1 MSPPHINRQIHW
13 LTPVSMVGALLLG
26 GLFAIGHD
34 LFYNNL
40 AGTTVAADS
49 FGLAGAE
56 VSRQQLNLA
65 AGTTLAFLFKSAI
78 VSAVSIAYFQAVW
91 HVVKSSKREID
102 ISNMDVL
109 LSALGNAISLVSF
122 STWLK
127 GPLLLLIAIIAW
139 YVILRAQSHSV

>member
-1 MSPPHINRQIHW
+1 MARHINRQIHW

-26 GLFAIGHD
+26 GLFALGHD
-34 LFYNNL
+34 LFYANL
-40 AGTTVAADS
+40 AGTAVAADS
-49 FGLAGAE
+49 FELAGAE
-56 VSRQQLNLA
+56 VSRQQLNIA
-65 AGTTLAFLFKSAI
+65 AGTTLAFLFKSSV

-139 YVILRAQSHSV
+139 YVFV